1 MKNKKY
7 KILRLPHGYF
17 KGGVLDTDISPT
29 ITTRTGDAQLDL
41 IIEYETETIQIFPI
55 SKRSK

>member
-17 KGGVLDTDISPT
+17 KGVLDTDISPT
-29 ITTRTGDAQLDL
+29 ITARTGDAQLDL
-41 IIEYETETIQIFPI
+41 IIEYETERVQIFPI